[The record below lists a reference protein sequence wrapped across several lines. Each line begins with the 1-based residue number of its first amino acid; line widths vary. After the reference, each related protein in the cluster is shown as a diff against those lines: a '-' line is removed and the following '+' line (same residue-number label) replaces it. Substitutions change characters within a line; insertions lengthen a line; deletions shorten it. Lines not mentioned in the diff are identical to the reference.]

1 MMDYLMMFET
11 WIIVAIVLSLAEI
24 IIPGGILLNLGIAS
38 VLVAL
43 GIKFAILDTWVM
55 VLTVWFIVATFLL
68 FFLNFF
74 TNKFFGGK
82 QSIDNTDEELDIFG
96 KNVLVIDNIGPGTQK
111 GRVEFQGTTWSAL
124 GDGSEIKSGSTAKII
139 CKDNISLVVEK
150 VAE

>member
-1 MMDYLMMFET
+1 MDYLMMFET

>member
-1 MMDYLMMFET
+1 MNYLLMVET
-11 WIIVAIVLSLAEI
+11 WVIVAIVLSLAEI

-38 VLVAL
+38 ILVAL

-82 QSIDNTDEELDIFG
+82 QLVENTDEELDIFG
-96 KNVLVIDNIGPGTQK
+96 KEVLVVENIGPGTHK

-124 GDGSEIKSGSTAKII
+124 GDGSEIKAGKHAKII
-139 CKDNISLVVEK
+139 CKENISLVVEQLP
-150 VAE
+150 AH

>member
-1 MMDYLMMFET
+1 MMDYLLMVET
-11 WIIVAIVLSLAEI
+11 WIMLAVFLSLAEI

-43 GIKFAILDTWVM
+43 GIKFAILDTWIM
-55 VLTVWFIVATFLL
+55 VLTVWFIIATFLL

-82 QSIDNTDEELDIFG
+82 QAIENVDEELDIFG
-96 KNVLVIDNIGPGTQK
+96 KEVLVIENIGPGTQK

-124 GDGSEIKSGSTAKII
+124 GDGSEIKAGNHAKII
-139 CKDNISLVVEK
+139 CKENISLVVEQ
-150 VAE
+150 VS

>member
-1 MMDYLMMFET
+1 MNYLLMVET
-11 WIIVAIVLSLAEI
+11 WVIVAVVLSLAEI
-24 IIPGGILLNLGIAS
+24 IVPGGILLNLGIAS
-38 VLVAL
+38 VFVAL

-82 QSIDNTDEELDIFG
+82 QLVENADEELDLFG
-96 KNVLVIDNIGPGTQK
+96 KEVLVVENIGPGINK

-124 GDGSEIKSGSTAKII
+124 GDGSEIKAGKHAKII
-139 CKDNISLVVEK
+139 CKENISLVVEQ
-150 VAE
+150 VST